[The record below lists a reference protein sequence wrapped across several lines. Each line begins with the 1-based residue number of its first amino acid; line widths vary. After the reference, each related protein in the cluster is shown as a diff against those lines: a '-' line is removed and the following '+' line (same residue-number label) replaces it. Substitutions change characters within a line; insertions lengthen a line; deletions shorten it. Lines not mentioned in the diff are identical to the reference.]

1 MHADQLGFNHVF
13 VRPATPTAGD
23 QTSSLT
29 LLVLHGTG
37 GNERDLLPLARAL
50 APTAG
55 GLSPRGQVLE
65 RGMPRFFRRL
75 AEGVFDL
82 EDLQQRTHELA
93 DFVTGAA
100 AAYGFDPRGVVAAGF
115 SNGANIAGSL
125 LLLRPEV
132 LAAAILFRAMV
143 PIVPKPLPK
152 LSSTPV
158 LISNGERDPLV
169 SREETERLAA
179 LLSSSGASVTTIWQP
194 AGHELTDDD
203 VTQARTWLSNVGVSR
218 SGIEKGS

>member
-1 MHADQLGFNHVF
+1 MKAEQLGFNHVF
-13 VRPATPTAGD
+13 VRPSMAEAGD
-23 QTSSLT
+23 RPSPLT

-55 GLSPRGQVLE
+55 VLSPRGQILE

-82 EDLQQRTHELA
+82 EDLQHRTHELA
-93 DFVTGAA
+93 DFVAA
-100 AAYGFDPRGVVAAGF
+100 AAGVYGFDPHGVVAAGF

-132 LAAAILFRAMV
+132 LAGAILFRAMV
-143 PIVPKPLPK
+143 PIVPKPLPTIPT
-152 LSSTPV
+152 TPV

-203 VTQARTWLSNVGVSR
+203 IAQARTWLSNVGVSKSGVEQR
-218 SGIEKGS
+218 S